1 MKNEIINKL
10 NNEIFIFRNIQFWYE
25 NCDDVIYHDILR
37 KFIQSIFDDVFYNIS
52 VEDLEKLLQA
62 HKDKRLYNKF
72 YQSEPTKKILDILY
86 QSTQEIQKI
95 TNKNV
100 DKFLGHSYEIIEDVI
115 Y

>member
-1 MKNEIINKL
+1 MKNKIINKL
-10 NNEIFIFRNIQFWYE
+10 NDEIFLFRNIQFWYQ
-25 NCDDVIYHDILR
+25 NCDDVIYNDIGR

-62 HKDKRLYNKF
+62 HKDIRLYNKF
-72 YQSEPTKKILDILY
+72 YQSEQTKKILDILH
-86 QSTQEIQKI
+86 QSAQEIQKI

-100 DKFLGHSYEIIEDVI
+100 DKFLSHSYDIIEDII